1 MKKVG
6 MLKIAASSLI
16 LGAAITPVSASSYG
30 HETSGPQKAAAQ
42 AAQQLSYAPG

>member
-16 LGAAITPVSASSYG
+16 LGMAITPASASSYG
-30 HETSGPQKAAAQ
+30 HETSGSKQVA
-42 AAQQLSYAPG
+42 